1 MICPICGKE
10 FFRPPAVS
18 RRDNHALICSSCGT
32 REALEDLGMDEDK
45 IEGILIAIY
54 GDNVE

>member
-18 RRDNHALICSSCGT
+18 RRDGSSICSRDGT
-32 REALEDLGMDEDK
+32 REALEDLGMDEDR
-45 IEGILIAIY
+45 IEGILTAIY
-54 GDNVE
+54 GDDVE

>member
-18 RRDNHALICSSCGT
+18 RRDPSVLICSRDGT
-32 REALEDLGMDEDK
+32 REALEDLRMDEEQV
-45 IEGILIAIY
+45 EGILTAIY
-54 GDNVE
+54 GEECE

>member
-18 RRDNHALICSSCGT
+18 RRDNHTQICSRDGT
-32 REALEDLGMDEDK
+32 REALEDLGMDEDR
-45 IEGILIAIY
+45 IDAILTAIY
-54 GDNVE
+54 GDDVE

>member
-18 RRDNHALICSSCGT
+18 RRDNSLICSRCGT
-32 REALEDLGMDEDK
+32 REALEDLGLDKEK
-45 IEGILIAIY
+45 IEGILTAIY
-54 GDNVE
+54 GDDVE